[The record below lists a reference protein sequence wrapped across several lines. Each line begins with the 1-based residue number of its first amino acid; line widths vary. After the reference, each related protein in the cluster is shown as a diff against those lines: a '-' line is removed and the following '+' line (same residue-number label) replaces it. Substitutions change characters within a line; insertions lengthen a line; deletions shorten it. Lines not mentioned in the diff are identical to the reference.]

1 MQDFQF
7 IGGYDR
13 RARTGTLSAP
23 DAHKMVKASQAKVST
38 PRKPKSR
45 TIAEIK
51 ARAEQIGAKLEIE
64 NGYIYLTPPYSS
76 EYFATDKKRA
86 WSILDEIFLEIVKR
100 KSSEEIAT
108 QAKQAKEMLFS

>member
-13 RARTGTLSAP
+13 RTRTGTLSAP
-23 DAHKMVKASQAKVST
+23 DAHKMVKASQVKVST

-64 NGYIYLTPPYSS
+64 NGYIYITPPYSS

-86 WSILDEIFLEIVKR
+86 WSILDEIFLEVLKR
-100 KSSEEIAT
+100 QPDADAINAG
-108 QAKQAKEMLFS
+108 QQAKEFFS

>member
-13 RARTGTLSAP
+13 RTRTGTISAP
-23 DAHKMVKASQAKVST
+23 TAHNMVKASHAKVAT
-38 PRKPKSR
+38 PRKPKPR

-51 ARAEQIGAKLEIE
+51 ARAEDIGVKAEIE
-64 NGYIYLTPPYSS
+64 NGYIYLTPPYTS

-86 WSILDEIFLEIVKR
+86 WGILDEIFLEILKR
-100 KSSEEIAT
+100 QSDEEAIASAE
-108 QAKQAKEMLFS
+108 QAKSFFN